1 MNYAYPDLA
10 RRGLGNMLFAWAQ
23 AVAYCHRTGARMI
36 APHWASVMRI
46 GPWLR
51 GERYKRYYG
60 RSFTNRGYAGIW
72 HRWLPGVKVF
82 RGMDGFFEPF
92 INEQDVVKDELWRNV
107 NPQIASA
114 VERVASEGSFIGV
127 HIRRGDFKTAGLCT
141 PDEWYVQAIK
151 LAVETIGCENPLI
164 RVFSDGYPEEV
175 AFIARAFPA
184 ARVVVMPKAPAIQDI
199 LLLSKSKIAVCTPG
213 STFSMWA
220 VFLGQM
226 PSIWKKD
233 CGLPQVYVGEER
245 MTYV

>member
-1 MNYAYPDLA
+1 
-10 RRGLGNMLFAWAQ
+10 MLFTWAQ
-23 AVAYCHRTGARMI
+23 AVSYCHRTGAKMI
-36 APHWASVMRI
+36 APHWASMMRI

-60 RSFTNRGYAGIW
+60 RSFTNCGYARSW

-82 RGMDGFFEPF
+82 RGMDGFFAPF
-92 INEQDVVKDELWRNV
+92 INDQEVVKNELWRIV
-107 NPQIASA
+107 NPQIVSE
-114 VERVASEGSFIGV
+114 VERVTSEGGFIGV

-141 PDEWYVQAIK
+141 PDEWYVRAIE
-151 LAVETIGCENPLI
+151 LAVGTFNCENPLI

-199 LLLSKSKIAVCTPG
+199 LLLSKSKIAVCSPG

-226 PSIWKKD
+226 PSLWKKG
-233 CGLPQVYVGEER
+233 CELPRVYVGEER
-245 MTYV
+245 MAYV